1 MKEERMRILKLVED
15 GKITVD
21 DAAKL
26 LEVMMASQFQEED
39 FAQENR
45 EFEKKFANF
54 AKNAENFARD
64 CGDKVGDAFR
74 EVEPKLRKVSK
85 VVLVKTAAIIDDL
98 SKALNE
104 SLQNMEAANG
114 ECCEDDC
121 CCCCGD
127 EPAEEASCDC
137 GCGCDDTP
145 REN

>member
-1 MKEERMRILKLVED
+1 MKEERMRVLKLVEE

-26 LEVMMASQFQEED
+26 LEALMASKSPEED
-39 FAQENR
+39 CFQENR
-45 EFEKKFANF
+45 EFEKKFAAF
-54 AKNAENFARD
+54 AKNAENFAKD

-104 SLQNMEAANG
+104 SLQNMDVADC
-114 ECCEDDC
+114 ECECDC
-121 CCCCGD
+121 CCDD
-127 EPAEEASCDC
+127 EPCEEEACEC
-137 GCGCDDTP
+137 GCGCDCDDTP
-145 REN
+145 KEN

>member
-1 MKEERMRILKLVED
+1 MKEERLRVLKLVEE

-21 DAAKL
+21 EAAKL
-26 LEVMMASQFQEED
+26 LEVMMASKAPEED
-39 FAQENR
+39 FVTDSR
-45 EFEKKFANF
+45 EFERKFAAF
-54 AKNAENFARD
+54 AKNAESFAKD

-104 SLQNMEAANG
+104 SLHNMETADCG
-114 ECCEDDC
+114 CECDC
-121 CCCCGD
+121 CCDD
-127 EPAEEASCDC
+127 EPCEDEACDCGC

-145 REN
+145 KEN